1 MKLQKIEIVH
11 DFSQPVEQV
20 FGWLSDHNNLSAACS
35 LTGSKP
41 FMRA

>member
-20 FGWLSDHNNLSAACS
+20 FIHDMT
-35 LTGSKP
+35 LTVEK
-41 FMRA
+41 AT